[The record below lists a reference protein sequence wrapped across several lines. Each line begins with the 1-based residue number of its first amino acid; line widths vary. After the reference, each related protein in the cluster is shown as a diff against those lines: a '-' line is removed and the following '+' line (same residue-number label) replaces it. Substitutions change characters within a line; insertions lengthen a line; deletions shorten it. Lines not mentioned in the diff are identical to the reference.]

1 MKYLKDILSGERLYF
16 TQKEVK
22 HCNVPRYYQ
31 LTLKKLT
38 LYALK
43 HPVMKDYIPFQ
54 HDPSDPMLDRKFI
67 ITIINTIDPDF
78 FPTRVAL
85 IMKERSDRYL
95 RQEEDKIEVR
105 NDLLDMLKTYGSAM
119 GRSRFAN
126 S

>member
-1 MKYLKDILSGERLYF
+1 MRYLKDILSGERLYF

-54 HDPSDPMLDRKFI
+54 HDPYDPMLDRKFV
-67 ITIINTIDPDF
+67 ITIINTIDPEF

-95 RQEEDKIEVR
+95 R
-105 NDLLDMLKTYGSAM
+105 
-119 GRSRFAN
+119 
-126 S
+126 